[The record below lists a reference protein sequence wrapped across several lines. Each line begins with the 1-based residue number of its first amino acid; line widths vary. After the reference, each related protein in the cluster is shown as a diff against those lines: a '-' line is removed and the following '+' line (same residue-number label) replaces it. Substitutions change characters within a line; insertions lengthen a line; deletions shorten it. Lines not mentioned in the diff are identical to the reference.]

1 MPDLTLEWELHRRGV
16 NPVAGVDEAGRGPLA
31 GPVVAAAVVLP
42 PDLTG
47 RESWL
52 SLLDDSKRLS
62 PAQRLRA
69 VETVHEH
76 AVGVGVAMSS
86 PQEID
91 AIGIGPATVQ
101 AMMRAVEALDW
112 QPAHLLLDFVYISSC
127 SMPYDTVVRGDS
139 RSFSIAAAS
148 NVAKVTRDRLMQEA
162 DACYPGYLFA
172 RHKGYPTAEHLARL
186 RALGPCRIHRNSF
199 GPVREASRRHADAP
213 SIA

>member
-1 MPDLTLEWELHRRGV
+1 MPDLTLERELHRRGV

-47 RESWL
+47 SEPWL

-62 PAQRLRA
+62 PTQRLRA
-69 VETVHEH
+69 VEAVHEH
-76 AVGVGVAMSS
+76 AAAVGVAMSS

-91 AIGIGPATVQ
+91 AIGIGHATVR
-101 AMMRAVEALDW
+101 AMMRAVEGLDW

-127 SMPYDTVVRGDS
+127 PLPYDTLVRGDS

-186 RALGPCRIHRNSF
+186 KALGPCRIHRNSF
-199 GPVREASRRHADAP
+199 GPVRDASRRLADAP
-213 SIA
+213 SIP

>member
-1 MPDLTLEWELHRRGV
+1 MPDLTLERELQLRGV

-42 PDLTG
+42 PNLTG
-47 RESWL
+47 SEPWL

-69 VETVHEH
+69 VEAVQEH
-76 AVGVGVAMSS
+76 AAGVGVAMSS

-127 SMPYDTVVRGDS
+127 PLPYDTVVRGDS

-199 GPVREASRRHADAP
+199 GPVREASRRPADAP

>member
-1 MPDLTLEWELHRRGV
+1 MPDLTLEQELHRRGV

-47 RESWL
+47 SEPWL

-62 PAQRLRA
+62 PTQRLRA
-69 VETVHEH
+69 VEAVHEH
-76 AVGVGVAMSS
+76 AAAVGVAMSS

-91 AIGIGPATVQ
+91 AIGIGHATVR
-101 AMMRAVEALDW
+101 AMMRAVEGLDW

-127 SMPYDTVVRGDS
+127 PLPYDTLVRGDS

-148 NVAKVTRDRLMQEA
+148 NVAKVTRDRLMQGSGRMLSRIFIRPA
-162 DACYPGYLFA
+162 QGLPDCGTPGTVEGPGTLPDSPQLF
-172 RHKGYPTAEHLARL
+172 RTR
-186 RALGPCRIHRNSF
+186 
-199 GPVREASRRHADAP
+199 
-213 SIA
+213 